1 MLHVTPGA
9 VFLLTRHRLIDLR
22 LDEAIRSGRVGQV
35 IEIAS
40 GLSARGWRFNQRY
53 GEALSYIEAD
63 LPGMAQRKREAL
75 ARMGGP
81 QPGHRV
87 VDIDALADGG
97 PQSLDAVAASLDR
110 DRGLAL
116 ITEGLVNYF
125 SEADVRSMWQR
136 FSSLMRQFPEACYWS
151 DIALSDDMGGRV
163 APFVSVLSAF
173 VRGRVHLHFRAPT
186 DAEAALRE
194 CGFGSARAIDPGTW
208 GKCAWKTMF
217 TLAATLPSQHDDAD
231 KPRGNKFVRRLRAM
245 CDTLPC
251 PLCREHF
258 RHHMLLWYLKNLII
272 SDNAFQ
278 FDLFDSYLKLYVQ
291 MMTSQDTLLPFCLIT
306 VTCFQQN
313 DAFAPQ

>member
-1 MLHVTPGA
+1 VSDSASISPTGHYTGLVWVRHGLSHPALATTTGHLLFWGFKPVVLAAQWAGVPA
-9 VFLLTRHRLIDLR
+9 IDSFLLTRHRLIDLR

-136 FSSLMRQFPEACYWS
+136 FSSLMRQFPEARYWS

-194 CGFGSARAIDPGTW
+194 CGFGSARAIDPGEFA
-208 GKCAWKTMF
+208 GA
-217 TLAATLPSQHDDAD
+217 LGDIPGVVSRRIRVIEATTAPVPVASASTTT
-231 KPRGNKFVRRLRAM
+231 GG
-245 CDTLPC
+245 
-251 PLCREHF
+251 E
-258 RHHMLLWYLKNLII
+258 
-272 SDNAFQ
+272 SDVHN
-278 FDLFDSYLKLYVQ
+278 S
-291 MMTSQDTLLPFCLIT
+291 
-306 VTCFQQN
+306 N
-313 DAFAPQ
+313 

>member
-1 MLHVTPGA
+1 MNASASISPTAHYTGLVWARHGLSHPALATTTGHLLFWGFKPVVLAAQWAGVPA
-9 VFLLTRHRLIDLR
+9 IDSFLLTRHRLIDLR

-87 VDIDALADGG
+87 VDIDALAEGG

-110 DRGLAL
+110 NRGLAL

-136 FSSLMRQFPEACYWS
+136 FSSLMRQFPQASYWS
-151 DIALSDDMGGRV
+151 DIALLDDMGGRRV
-163 APFVSVLSAF
+163 APFVGFLSAF
-173 VRGRVHLHFRAPT
+173 VRGRVHLHFRSPA

-194 CGFGSARAIDPGTW
+194 CGFAGARAIDPGE
-208 GKCAWKTMF
+208 
-217 TLAATLPSQHDDAD
+217 LADALGDIPGGVSRRIRVIEATTAPVPVASASTTT
-231 KPRGNKFVRRLRAM
+231 GG
-245 CDTLPC
+245 
-251 PLCREHF
+251 E
-258 RHHMLLWYLKNLII
+258 
-272 SDNAFQ
+272 SDVHN
-278 FDLFDSYLKLYVQ
+278 S
-291 MMTSQDTLLPFCLIT
+291 
-306 VTCFQQN
+306 N
-313 DAFAPQ
+313 